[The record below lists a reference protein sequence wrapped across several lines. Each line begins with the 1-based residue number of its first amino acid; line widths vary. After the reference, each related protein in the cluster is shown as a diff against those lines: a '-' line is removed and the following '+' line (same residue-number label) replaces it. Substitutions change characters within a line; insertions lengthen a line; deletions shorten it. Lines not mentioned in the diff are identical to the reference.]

1 MLQRTI
7 PDAYPQLINKVVLN
21 VDDNEINQLLLTKI
35 MQNAGIKTIQAKNG
49 AEAVKK
55 ISAGLR
61 PFAILMDLEMPEM
74 NGMQASEFIR
84 KKIDATI
91 PIIIN
96 SGFVSAYQRL
106 KLKSLG
112 INDYLEK
119 PYNIS
124 DIFSRLLKYTG
135 SFVS

>member
-1 MLQRTI
+1 MLQRDI
-7 PDAYPQLINKVVLN
+7 SDDYSQLKDKVVLN
-21 VDDNEINQLLLTKI
+21 VDDNEINQLVLAKI
-35 MQNAGIKTIQAKNG
+35 MQNAGVKMVQAKNG

-55 ISAGLR
+55 MTAGLR

-74 NGMQASEFIR
+74 NGVQASEYIR

-96 SGFVSAYQRL
+96 SGFVSAYQKI
-106 KLKSLG
+106 KLTSLG

-124 DIFSRLLKYTG
+124 DIFSKLLKYTANLC
-135 SFVS
+135 